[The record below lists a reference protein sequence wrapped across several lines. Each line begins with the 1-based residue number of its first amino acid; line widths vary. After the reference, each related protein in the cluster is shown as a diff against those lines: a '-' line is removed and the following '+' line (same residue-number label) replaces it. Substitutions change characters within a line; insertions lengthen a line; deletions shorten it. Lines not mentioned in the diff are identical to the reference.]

1 MSIYVVG
8 DLQGCLDPLQAL
20 LSDVAF
26 SPEMDRLWLVGD
38 LVNRGPQSVEVL
50 RFLRSLGSAVTAVLG
65 NHDLYLLAVA
75 AGLPP
80 KDKLGDTIDSVLGA
94 SDKDELIDWLRNV
107 PLMHV
112 EGTWAMVHA
121 GLLPQWSVAQALALA
136 DEVTTHLRGPDWRTF
151 LLELFGNKPTQW
163 GESLTGWDRY
173 RIVINAMTR
182 MRFMTPDG
190 TLDLKPKG
198 TPENAPE
205 GLIPWYASPDAAW
218 RSHTILCG
226 HWSALGL
233 RDLGNVI
240 ALDSGCIWG
249 GKLSALRLEDR
260 QVFQVDCPTC
270 SPLNVSD

>member
-1 MSIYVVG
+1 MATYVVG
-8 DLQGCLDPLQAL
+8 DLQGCLDSLKTL
-20 LSDVAF
+20 LAETGF
-26 SPEMDRLWLVGD
+26 SPQQDHLWLVGD

-50 RFLRSLGSAVTAVLG
+50 RYLRDLGSAVTAVLG
-65 NHDLYLLAVA
+65 NHDLYLLAVV

-80 KDKLGDTIDSVLGA
+80 KDKLGDTIQPVLDA
-94 SDKDELIDWLRNV
+94 PDKAELIDWLRNV

-121 GLLPQWSVAQALALA
+121 GLLPQWSVVQALTLA
-136 DEVTTHLRGPDWRTF
+136 DEVAAHLRGPDWRTF
-151 LLELFGNKPTQW
+151 LLELFGNKPAEW

-190 TLDLKPKG
+190 VLELKPKG

-205 GLIPWYASPDAAW
+205 GLIPWYASPAAAW

-233 RDLGNVI
+233 RDMGHVV
-240 ALDSGCIWG
+240 ALDSGCVWG

-260 QVFQVDCPTC
+260 RVFQVDCPAC
-270 SPLNVSD
+270 SIVNIGD

>member
-1 MSIYVVG
+1 MATYVVG
-8 DLQGCLDPLQAL
+8 DLQGCLDPLKAL
-20 LSDVAF
+20 LVDAAF
-26 SPEMDRLWLVGD
+26 SPEQDRLWLVGD

-80 KDKLGDTIDSVLGA
+80 KDKLGDTIQPVLDA
-94 SDKDELIDWLRNV
+94 PDRDVLIDWLRGL

-112 EGTWAMVHA
+112 EGEWAMVHA

-136 DEVTTHLRGPDWRTF
+136 GEVAGNLRGENWRSF
-151 LLELFGNKPTQW
+151 LLELFGNKPAQW
-163 GESLTGWDRY
+163 GESLSGWDRY
-173 RIVINAMTR
+173 RIVINALTR
-182 MRFMTPDG
+182 LRFI
-190 TLDLKPKG
+190 TLDGALELKPKG

-205 GLIPWYASPDAAW
+205 GLIPWYAATDAAW
-218 RSHTILCG
+218 RTHTILCG

-233 RDLGNVI
+233 RDMGHVV

-260 QVFQVDCPTC
+260 RVFQVDCPAC
-270 SPLNVSD
+270 SLLNVGD